1 MTLAYAN
8 ANVSRDGSGAVVND
22 KVITANA
29 AVAAAGT
36 DLANYAVSYVSN
48 TASTITP
55 YVANL
60 VGGRVYDATTA
71 VNASVLTLGTLVGSE
86 GLSLSGS
93 GVLADKNVGT
103 GKVVGLGSLALV
115 NGTGLASNYTL
126 VGGSIL
132 ADVTPASLA
141 VTTSDVVKTYDG
153 NLSVAGATVA
163 PTPVVKAGSNTQ
175 LFGNDT
181 LNGGSYAFTDVN
193 AGSGNRTVTVA
204 GVVANDGNGGANY
217 IISYASNTTSTI
229 TPAALTVSALAQT
242 KVYDGTM
249 SVPSLAL
256 GTGYSVLG
264 LVGSESLTGV
274 TLAYANANVS
284 RNGSGVVLNDKVIT
298 ANGAVAAV
306 GTNLAN
312 YAVSYVGNAA
322 STITPAPLKV
332 TLSDLSKIYDSLTS
346 ATGTPIVVADGATRL
361 IGSATLSGGTFTF
374 VSPDAGTNKT
384 VQISGV
390 TVNDGNNGGNYAI
403 AYVPNTNSTITRRL
417 VSLSA
422 AKVFDGT
429 TDLAGWV
436 TILTGIS
443 GQTLGYT
450 EAKSFSAE
458 VMALDNYIS
467 QITLSDSL
475 SAKASN
481 YILPVLSAANAP
493 VQIVLPLPSMLKNPT
508 TYDKLSA
515 PASQPVSN
523 LTTNPVIIETS
534 TTSANTGT
542 STATTSGTTAVA
554 SGTST
559 GGTSTAT
566 TSGTTAVAS
575 GTTSGGTSTATTSGT
590 TAVASGTTSGG
601 TSTTTTGSTTAVAT
615 GASADTASS
624 GTSDASSGGASTGSI
639 AQSAGFISVD
649 PLDPPAI
656 ERGATFEVQIPVT
669 AFRHTNENAQIALK
683 VELPEGGSLPA
694 WISFD
699 PLRDTLSGTA
709 PEGVSDFAV
718 VVTAT
723 DERGGVIKAT
733 INLHF
738 SR

>member
-1 MTLAYAN
+1 
-8 ANVSRDGSGAVVND
+8 
-22 KVITANA
+22 
-29 AVAAAGT
+29 
-36 DLANYAVSYVSN
+36 
-48 TASTITP
+48 
-55 YVANL
+55 
-60 VGGRVYDATTA
+60 
-71 VNASVLTLGTLVGSE
+71 
-86 GLSLSGS
+86 
-93 GVLADKNVGT
+93 
-103 GKVVGLGSLALV
+103 
-115 NGTGLASNYTL
+115 
-126 VGGSIL
+126 
-132 ADVTPASLA
+132 
-141 VTTSDVVKTYDG
+141 
-153 NLSVAGATVA
+153 
-163 PTPVVKAGSNTQ
+163 
-175 LFGNDT
+175 
-181 LNGGSYAFTDVN
+181 
-193 AGSGNRTVTVA
+193 
-204 GVVANDGNGGANY
+204 
-217 IISYASNTTSTI
+217 
-229 TPAALTVSALAQT
+229 
-242 KVYDGTM
+242 
-249 SVPSLAL
+249 
-256 GTGYSVLG
+256 
-264 LVGSESLTGV
+264 
-274 TLAYANANVS
+274 
-284 RNGSGVVLNDKVIT
+284 
-298 ANGAVAAV
+298 
-306 GTNLAN
+306 
-312 YAVSYVGNAA
+312 
-322 STITPAPLKV
+322 
-332 TLSDLSKIYDSLTS
+332 
-346 ATGTPIVVADGATRL
+346 
-361 IGSATLSGGTFTF
+361 
-374 VSPDAGTNKT
+374 
-384 VQISGV
+384 V

-523 LTTNPVIIETS
+523 LTTNPVIVETS

-575 GTTSGGTSTATTSGT
+575 GTTSGGTSTA
-590 TAVASGTTSGG
+590 
-601 TSTTTTGSTTAVAT
+601 TTGSTTAVAT